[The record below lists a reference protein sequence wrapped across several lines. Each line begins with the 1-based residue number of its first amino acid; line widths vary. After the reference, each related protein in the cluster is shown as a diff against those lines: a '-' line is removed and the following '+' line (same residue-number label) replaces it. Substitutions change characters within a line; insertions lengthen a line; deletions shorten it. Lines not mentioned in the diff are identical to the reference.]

1 MPYRRSQEIE
11 QRLAEVLRLV
21 RTGSYSTPKLAE
33 AIGVSVPTIS
43 RCIESLRD
51 RGNDIQARKLRS
63 GWCYVLSSTGRS
75 EQRRRER
82 QLANAS
88 R

>member
-11 QRLAEVLRLV
+11 KRLAEVLRLV
-21 RTGSYSTPKLAE
+21 RTRSYSTPKLAE

-51 RGNDIQARKLRS
+51 RGYDIQARKRRS
-63 GWCYVLSSTGRS
+63 GWCYVLSHPRRS
-75 EQRRRER
+75 EQQRRER
-82 QLANAS
+82 QLAGTS
-88 R
+88 

>member
-21 RTGSYSTPKLAE
+21 RTGSYSTPNLAE
-33 AIGVSVPTIS
+33 VIGVSMPTIS

-51 RGNDIQARKLRS
+51 RGYDIRARKRRS
-63 GWCYVLSSTGRS
+63 GWCYVLNHTRSS
-75 EQRRRER
+75 EEHRRER
-82 QLANAS
+82 QLTNAS
-88 R
+88 G

>member
-1 MPYRRSQEIE
+1 MPYRRSQQIE
-11 QRLAEVLRLV
+11 QRLAEVLKLV

-51 RGNDIQARKLRS
+51 RGYDVRARKRRS
-63 GWCYVLSSTGRS
+63 GWCYVLSPTGRS
-75 EQRRRER
+75 EQRRER
-82 QLANAS
+82 RLANAS